1 MTSGIYGYYDK
12 EKEYVCYIGK
22 DNNIDNK
29 NNRHNKHL
37 HPLYYNSQPFN
48 RVLQNNSNR
57 YDYFVLAKGEFL
69 NNELNDMEKQ
79 AIKIFKTYRY
89 DYPERSVFNFTKGGD
104 GSIGYKHTDNT
115 KKKMSKIHKGKKISQ
130 KHREILSKKNSG
142 KNNPMYGRKGKN
154 HPNCGKSSGISY
166 VSKHKNNACTQGYV
180 WEYRKII
187 NGERYEKQS
196 VNLRKLKQK
205 VINDNYPWEILDK
218 EKAKQSYQESDRNNN
233 KVI

>member
-12 EKEYVCYIGK
+12 EKEHVCYVGK

-48 RVLQNNSNR
+48 RVLQNNPNR
-57 YDYFVLAKGEFL
+57 YDYFILAKGEFS

-89 DYPERSVFNFTKGGD
+89 DYPEYSVFNFTKGGD
-104 GSIGYKHTDNT
+104 GSIGYKHTDNA

-142 KNNPMYGRKGKN
+142 KNNS
-154 HPNCGKSSGISY
+154 NCGTGDSGILY
-166 VSKHKNNACTQGYV
+166 VHKNNCKKCRQGYI
-180 WEYRKII
+180 WIYRKIK
-187 NGERYEKQS
+187 NKKRYEKQS

-218 EKAKQSYQESDRNNN
+218 EKAKQSYQESDKNN
-233 KVI
+233 KR

>member
-22 DNNIDNK
+22 DNNINNK

-79 AIKIFKTYRY
+79 AIKIFRTYRY

-104 GSIGYKHTDNT
+104 GSTGYKHTDNT
-115 KKKMSKIHKGKKISQ
+115 KKKMSKIHKDKKISQ

-142 KNNPMYGRKGKN
+142 QNNP
-154 HPNCGKSSGISY
+154 NCKTNDSGILY
-166 VSKHKNNACTQGYV
+166 VHKHNCKECRQGYI
-180 WEYRKII
+180 WIYRKIK
-187 NGERYEKQS
+187 NKKRYEKQS

-205 VINDNYPWEILDK
+205 IINDNYPWEILNK
-218 EKAKQSYQESDRNNN
+218 EKAKQSYQESDKNN
-233 KVI
+233 KR

>member
-69 NNELNDMEKQ
+69 NNELNYMKIEDISN
-79 AIKIFKTYRY
+79 IK
-89 DYPERSVFNFTKGGD
+89 
-104 GSIGYKHTDNT
+104 
-115 KKKMSKIHKGKKISQ
+115 
-130 KHREILSKKNSG
+130 
-142 KNNPMYGRKGKN
+142 
-154 HPNCGKSSGISY
+154 
-166 VSKHKNNACTQGYV
+166 
-180 WEYRKII
+180 
-187 NGERYEKQS
+187 
-196 VNLRKLKQK
+196 K
-205 VINDNYPWEILDK
+205 VKD
-218 EKAKQSYQESDRNNN
+218 
-233 KVI
+233 